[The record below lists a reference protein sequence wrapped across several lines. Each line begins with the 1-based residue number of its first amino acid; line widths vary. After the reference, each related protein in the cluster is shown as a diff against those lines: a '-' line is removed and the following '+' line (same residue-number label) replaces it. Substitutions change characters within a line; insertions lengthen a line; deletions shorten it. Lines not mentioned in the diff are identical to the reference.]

1 MTPGNDQGM
10 AELLLNLRHVPDDE
24 VADVRALL
32 DRHAIAFYETEPNRW
47 GISAGAIWITNES
60 EAAQAR
66 QLMATYQAERQ
77 AHARAEREIAKR
89 EGRAETFWSQL
100 RRQPLRL
107 LMILFAVAIFVALS
121 LWPLL
126 LAGRQ

>member
-1 MTPGNDQGM
+1 M

-24 VADVRALL
+24 VAEVRAML
-32 DRHAIAFYETEPNRW
+32 DQHAIAFYETEPNRW
-47 GISAGAIWITNES
+47 GISAGAIWVKNES
-60 EAAQAR
+60 DAAQAR
-66 QLMATYQAERQ
+66 LLMATYQSERQ
-77 AHARAEREIAKR
+77 AHARAEREVAKR
-89 EGRAETFWSQL
+89 EGTAETFWSQL

-126 LAGRQ
+126 LAGR